1 METFLFKIT
10 QEVIAHMRL
19 RTDGQTVSREVR
31 LGDLVAEGRLS
42 MNEYH
47 ALASAGVVFM
57 PIALFTFQSVE
68 ETAQGYWKCYHVEPE
83 PRAWRHTL
91 GYLRKTFPG
100 GRQWQLWLPEPPTWG
115 YYFSS
120 VLVYTPDV
128 LRYKPSRYYPIIK
141 CSTYEFCEGTVTLT
155 ESPTDWVE
163 MSLFKERDTE
173 DYFEYPSYFADGGR
187 YEFSQDNLVRY
198 YE

>member
-1 METFLFKIT
+1 METFSFKIT
-10 QEVIAHMRL
+10 QEVIDHMGL
-19 RTDGQTVSREVR
+19 SHDGQTVSKQVR
-31 LGDLVAEGRLS
+31 IGDLVDQGALS

-47 ALASAGVVFM
+47 ALASAGMVFM
-57 PIALFTFQSVE
+57 PVNLFTFESVE
-68 ETAQGYWKCYHVEPE
+68 ETAQGWDCYLVEPE

-91 GYLRKTFPG
+91 GLLRTLFPG
-100 GRQWQLWLPEPPTWG
+100 GRQWQLWLPQPPTWG
-115 YYFSS
+115 YYYKS
-120 VLVYTPDV
+120 VQVYTPDV

-173 DYFEYPSYFADGGR
+173 DYFDYPSYFADGGR
-187 YEFSQDNLVRY
+187 YEFSQDYLVRY